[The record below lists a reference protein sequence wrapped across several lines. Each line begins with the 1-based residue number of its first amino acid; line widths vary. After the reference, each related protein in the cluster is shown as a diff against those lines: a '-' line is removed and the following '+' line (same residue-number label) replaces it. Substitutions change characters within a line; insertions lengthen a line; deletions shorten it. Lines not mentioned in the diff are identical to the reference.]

1 MIENELDKITSEI
14 GGIKEFQSLLVMVH
28 LKEGDNE
35 VGQASPQGHMPSASY
50 INNNVLTLYTSSE
63 LSMPAFLI
71 PPPMIRF
78 IEVIRTSGGWGVK
91 LISWEQK
98 IQCVKNVRNAFKAIN
113 GNPNGL
119 KEAKELVEA
128 APVLL
133 IEGLEKS
140 AAEAFLDK
148 VTETDS
154 HPAPN
159 CTLVYN
165 GEVIN

>member
-14 GGIKEFQSLLVMVH
+14 GGIKEFQSLLVRVH
-28 LKEGDNE
+28 LKEVDNE
-35 VGQASPQGHMPSASY
+35 AVGASPEGHMPSASY
-50 INNNVLTLYTSSE
+50 ISNNVLTLYTNSE

-78 IEVIRTSGGWGVK
+78 IEVVRTSGGWGVK

-98 IQCVKNVRNAFKAIN
+98 INSVKNVRNAFKIIN

-119 KEAKELVEA
+119 KESKEMVEA
-128 APVLL
+128 APTLL

-140 AAEAFLDK
+140 VAETFMEQ
-148 VTETDS
+148 VTAES
-154 HPAPN
+154 A
-159 CTLVYN
+159 CVCKLVYN
-165 GEVIN
+165 GVEVN